1 MKKTLLSIATLAI
14 AGVAFAAANDTVI
27 TFSTKGPDKYA
38 DGSRVL
44 DKECYALVFDQAGTP
59 FAVAADGSTTG
70 GEIVLVAPV
79 ARNGACPRVRFEVNA
94 NLVARKYTDGE
105 WKVYLLDTRRY
116 GANGATLA
124 PLKNGRPTLVNAADV
139 VPGSTV
145 AVSTS
150 GGALGALAVTS
161 GTTASTTSELPA
173 GFDKQPKIAGIDFF
187 GDKVFV
193 TVENTVPYLA
203 YDLSE
208 GGTPDDVS
216 KKLNNPRTGGDD
228 GTVIL
233 VAPKKDGGAFFRVNR
248 N

>member
-1 MKKTLLSIATLAI
+1 MKKILFTMVSAAL
-14 AGVAFAAANDTVI
+14 AGVAFAAANDTLI
-27 TFSTKGPDKYA
+27 TFSTKGPDTYA
-38 DGSRVL
+38 NGDKVL
-44 DKECYALVFDQAGTP
+44 PGECYALVFDKDGEP
-59 FAVAADGSTTG
+59 FTVAADGTTTG

-79 ARNGACPRVRFEVNA
+79 ARKGRCPKVLFEVDA
-94 NLVARKYTDGE
+94 ALASTKYAEGGS

-116 GANGATLA
+116 GANGTTLA
-124 PLKNGRPTLVNAADV
+124 PLKNGKPTLVNAAGV
-139 VPGSTV
+139 VCDAAITLS
-145 AVSTS
+145 S
-150 GGALGALAVTS
+150 GAQNSLAVDSST
-161 GTTASTTSELPA
+161 TTATASELPA

-216 KKLNNPRTGGDD
+216 KKVNDPRTGGDD
-228 GTVIL
+228 GTVVL
-233 VAPKKDGGAFFRVNR
+233 VAPKKDGGAFFRVGR